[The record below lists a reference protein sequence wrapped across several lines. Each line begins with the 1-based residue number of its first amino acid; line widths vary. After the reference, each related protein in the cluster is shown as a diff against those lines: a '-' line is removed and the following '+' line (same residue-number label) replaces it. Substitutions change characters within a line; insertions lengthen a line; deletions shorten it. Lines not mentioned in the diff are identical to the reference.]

1 MDFNIPSPLARLYS
15 RLPANLVFER
25 LLCIVMVVKLV
36 LLKLVLVA
44 SPLFYS
50 ESRNECS
57 FHCVSFTIF
66 IIAPV
71 TQSMFNSHAAINSNV

>member
-1 MDFNIPSPLARLYS
+1 MSK
-15 RLPANLVFER
+15 R
-25 LLCIVMVVKLV
+25 LLCIVMVVNLV
-36 LLKLVLVA
+36 LLKLVLLA
-44 SPLFYS
+44 SPLFYR

-71 TQSMFNSHAAINSNV
+71 TQSMFLYLGLDRGSHAAINSKV